1 MNEAY
6 DYVVVGAGAAGAPLA
21 ARLSEDPDTTVLVLE
36 AGPADDLPSIAVPA
50 LFPGL
55 FGSAVDWADETAP
68 QQRLAGRRVYWPHGR
83 TLGGSSSINAMMWVP
98 GQRADYD
105 RWGELAGPLW
115 SYAAVRPVLSRI
127 GCDDGAPMRV
137 AALPDPAPVTS
148 AFLDA
153 CGKAGIPLAADENG
167 SASDGARPTMVM
179 QAGGRRRSTADG
191 YLRPAAHRPN
201 LVVRHG
207 AAVHKV
213 EIVDGRA
220 EGVRYSVDGRPVTVT
235 ARREVILCAGA
246 VDSPRLLML
255 SGIGPADRLRD
266 HGIELVADAPEV
278 GRNLRDHLAAMLLV
292 EAAEPG
298 PDPRRAPGAFTQF
311 RANGRGPLTS
321 NLGEAYAFV
330 RSDPALPHPDI
341 ELVLLTGQFVDE
353 GRTRSQS
360 AGFTL
365 AVVLLQPR
373 SRGEIALRDADPL
386 SRPLIDPGYLSDP
399 EDRRVLDAGLRI
411 AEEVLATE
419 PLASEAGAPV
429 QPALPPGPDRR
440 HAAVQAAQ
448 SLYHPTGTCRM
459 GTDPASVVDERLR
472 VRGVRGLRVADASV
486 MPEIVR
492 GHTAAPSMLIGER
505 AAELIAAERKG

>member
-1 MNEAY
+1 M
-6 DYVVVGAGAAGAPLA
+6 
-21 ARLSEDPDTTVLVLE
+21 
-36 AGPADDLPSIAVPA
+36 
-50 LFPGL
+50 
-55 FGSAVDWADETAP
+55 
-68 QQRLAGRRVYWPHGR
+68 
-83 TLGGSSSINAMMWVP
+83 
-98 GQRADYD
+98 
-105 RWGELAGPLW
+105 
-115 SYAAVRPVLSRI
+115 
-127 GCDDGAPMRV
+127 
-137 AALPDPAPVTS
+137 
-148 AFLDA
+148 
-153 CGKAGIPLAADENG
+153 
-167 SASDGARPTMVM
+167 
-179 QAGGRRRSTADG
+179 
-191 YLRPAAHRPN
+191 
-201 LVVRHG
+201 
-207 AAVHKV
+207 
-213 EIVDGRA
+213 
-220 EGVRYSVDGRPVTVT
+220 
-235 ARREVILCAGA
+235 
-246 VDSPRLLML
+246 
-255 SGIGPADRLRD
+255 
-266 HGIELVADAPEV
+266 
-278 GRNLRDHLAAMLLV
+278 
-292 EAAEPG
+292 
-298 PDPRRAPGAFTQF
+298 
-311 RANGRGPLTS
+311 
-321 NLGEAYAFV
+321 

-341 ELVLLTGQFVDE
+341 ELVLLTGQFVGE

>member
-1 MNEAY
+1 M
-6 DYVVVGAGAAGAPLA
+6 
-21 ARLSEDPDTTVLVLE
+21 
-36 AGPADDLPSIAVPA
+36 
-50 LFPGL
+50 
-55 FGSAVDWADETAP
+55 
-68 QQRLAGRRVYWPHGR
+68 
-83 TLGGSSSINAMMWVP
+83 
-98 GQRADYD
+98 
-105 RWGELAGPLW
+105 
-115 SYAAVRPVLSRI
+115 
-127 GCDDGAPMRV
+127 
-137 AALPDPAPVTS
+137 
-148 AFLDA
+148 
-153 CGKAGIPLAADENG
+153 
-167 SASDGARPTMVM
+167 
-179 QAGGRRRSTADG
+179 
-191 YLRPAAHRPN
+191 
-201 LVVRHG
+201 
-207 AAVHKV
+207 
-213 EIVDGRA
+213 
-220 EGVRYSVDGRPVTVT
+220 T

-255 SGIGPADRLRD
+255 SGIGPAGRLRD

-298 PDPRRAPGAFTQF
+298 PDPRRAPGAFAQF

-429 QPALPPGPDRR
+429 QPALPPARTAVTPPSRRRSPSTTRSGHAGWGPTRR
-440 HAAVQAAQ
+440 RSWTNGSGCAACA
-448 SLYHPTGTCRM
+448 TCGWR
-459 GTDPASVVDERLR
+459 TLPSCRRSCADTPPRRRCSSV
-472 VRGVRGLRVADASV
+472 S
-486 MPEIVR
+486 
-492 GHTAAPSMLIGER
+492 APR
-505 AAELIAAERKG
+505 N